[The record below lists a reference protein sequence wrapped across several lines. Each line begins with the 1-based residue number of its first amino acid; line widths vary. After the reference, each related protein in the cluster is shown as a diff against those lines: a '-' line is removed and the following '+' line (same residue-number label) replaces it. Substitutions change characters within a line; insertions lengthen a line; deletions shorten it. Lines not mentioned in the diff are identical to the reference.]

1 MMQKPVLAI
10 DFHRQTRFIGNPRTW
25 SPCMAAQRVT
35 IAVVPRERFSF
46 AIQSLQSVLAQRDPA
61 TELVYIDG
69 GSPPLVRQFLE
80 QRAARHSF
88 QLVSTERYISPNAAR
103 NLAAA
108 HTRTKYLALVDN
120 DVLVSP
126 GWVEALLACAEATGA
141 AIVAPVCC
149 TGSGEAATVLDA
161 GGTVEL
167 AFAGNRRVL
176 RVENHH
182 RGRRLAGAATPLRR
196 EAVKHVAFHAALFRT
211 SALAEVGA
219 FDEKLLSVAQE
230 ADLCLRVAAAGG
242 TIMVEPAAVVAH
254 APPPPF
260 DAEDLEYFQ
269 LRWSDVW
276 NRASIEHFRAK
287 WNLTAHDEALAEM
300 ARELDAHRRL
310 LLEPY
315 RRMLRLLGT
324 GPARWFED
332 ILIAPWEQAA
342 NRRRFP
348 AARVASG
355 ELRRVA

>member
-1 MMQKPVLAI
+1 
-10 DFHRQTRFIGNPRTW
+10 
-25 SPCMAAQRVT
+25 MAAQRIT

-46 AIQSLQSVLAQRDPA
+46 AIQSLQSVLAHRDPA
-61 TELVYIDG
+61 TELIYIDG

-80 QRAARHSF
+80 QRAARHGF
-88 QLVSTERYISPNAAR
+88 QLISTERYISPNAAR

-108 HTRTKYLALVDN
+108 QARTKYLAFVDN
-120 DVLVSP
+120 DVVVSP
-126 GWVEALLACAEATGA
+126 GWVDALADCADATGA
-141 AIVAPVCC
+141 AVVAPVCC
-149 TGSGEAATVLDA
+149 AGSGEMATVLGA
-161 GGTVEL
+161 GGAVEI
-167 AFAGNRRVL
+167 AFTANRRAL
-176 RVENHH
+176 RVENYH
-182 RGRRLAGAATPLRR
+182 RGQRLASVAGRLHR
-196 EAVKHVAFHAALFRT
+196 EAVKHVAFHAVLVRT
-211 SALAEVGA
+211 SALAEAGG

-230 ADLCLRVAAAGG
+230 ADFCLRVAAAGG
-242 TIMVEPAAVVAH
+242 KIMLEPAAVVTH
-254 APPPPF
+254 VPPPPF
-260 DAEDLEYFQ
+260 DADDLEYFQ

-287 WNLTAHDEALAEM
+287 WNLTAHDGALAEM

-332 ILIAPWEQAA
+332 VLIAPWEQAA

>member
-1 MMQKPVLAI
+1 
-10 DFHRQTRFIGNPRTW
+10 
-25 SPCMAAQRVT
+25 MAAQRVT

-46 AIQSLQSVLAQRDPA
+46 AIQSLQSVLTHRNPD
-61 TELVYIDG
+61 TELIYVDG

-80 QRAARHSF
+80 QRAARHGF
-88 QLVSTERYISPNAAR
+88 RLISTERYISPNAAR

-108 HTRTKYLALVDN
+108 HTHTKYLALVDN

-126 GWVEALLACAEATGA
+126 SWVDALVDCAEATGA
-141 AIVAPVCC
+141 ALVAPICC
-149 TGSGEAATVLDA
+149 TGVGETSTVLDA
-161 GGTVEL
+161 GGKVEL
-167 AFAGNRRVL
+167 AFVGNRRVL
-176 RVENHH
+176 RVENYH
-182 RGRRLAGAATPLRR
+182 RGQGVAGAASRLKR
-196 EAVKHVAFHAALFRT
+196 EAVKHVAFHAVLVRT
-211 SALAEVGA
+211 SVLADVGA
-219 FDEKLLSVAQE
+219 FDEKLLSFAQE

-242 TIMVEPAAVVAH
+242 KILLEPAAVVTH
-254 APPPPF
+254 VPPPPF
-260 DAEDLEYFQ
+260 EADDLEYFQ

-287 WNLTAHDEALAEM
+287 WNLTAHDEALAKM

-332 ILIAPWEQAA
+332 TLIAPWEQAA